1 MGVLVNKSFSFWT
14 VTGHEVKGDVAT
26 ERRDGEEEP
35 GRDGGRKF
43 SPDDSGRV

>member
-14 VTGHEVKGDVAT
+14 VTGREAKGDVAT